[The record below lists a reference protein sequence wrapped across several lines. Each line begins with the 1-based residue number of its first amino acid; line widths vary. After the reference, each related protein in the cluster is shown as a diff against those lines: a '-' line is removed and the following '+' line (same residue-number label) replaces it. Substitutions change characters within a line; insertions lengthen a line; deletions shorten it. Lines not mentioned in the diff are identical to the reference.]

1 MLIDVFLRGIAIG
14 GLLTAGVAMLR
25 GPRMNKVKWTGAL
38 FCLATCGFIIHTN
51 TQLQALTGPV
61 ETIAWLFSAGGTAYF
76 WLFGR
81 AMFSDAPLGAF
92 DAAPP
97 IIMTLIVIAGRI
109 LPEGAQVGTDI
120 VHNMLEIVLVA
131 HVLITIWRA
140 REGDLVE
147 ARKSFRIPYMA
158 GLGVFCLVLSVFDIA
173 WSLGV
178 QDPWIKPAQAAALA
192 CMVLA
197 GSWSLLEGRG
207 VLFDRRHPDEQADL
221 RTRRAPTGADDG
233 GLRLLEALIADE
245 AYWRQ
250 PNLTV
255 SAVADRLQLPE
266 YRLRRVINQRLGY
279 QNFPEFI
286 NALRIEIAK
295 RELRD
300 PARAPDQISSI
311 AFDLGYASLGP
322 FNRAFRAATGMSPS
336 EWRRTSAES

>member
-1 MLIDVFLRGIAIG
+1 VLIDVFLRGIAIG
-14 GLLTAGVAMLR
+14 GLLAAGIAMLR
-25 GPRMNKVKWTGAL
+25 GRRMSKVKWTGAL
-38 FCLATCGFIIHTN
+38 FCLATCGFVIHTN
-51 TQLQALTGPV
+51 PELRALTGPV
-61 ETIAWLFSAGGTAYF
+61 ATIAWIFSAGGTAYF
-76 WLFGR
+76 WLFAK
-81 AMFSDAPLGAF
+81 AMFSDAPLRAF

-97 IIMTLIVIAGRI
+97 VVMTLIVIAGRL
-109 LPEGAQVGTDI
+109 LPDGAQVGTDI
-120 VHNMLEIVLVA
+120 AHNMLEIALVA

-147 ARKSFRIPYMA
+147 ARKSFRIPYLA
-158 GLGVFCLVLSVFDIA
+158 GLGAFCLILSVFDIA

-197 GSWSLLEGRG
+197 GSWSLLEGRAA
-207 VLFDRRHPDEQADL
+207 LFDRRGPEEQADL
-221 RTRRAPTGADDG
+221 RLRKTPLVADDG
-233 GLRLLEALIADE
+233 GLKLLEALMADE
-245 AYWRQ
+245 SYWRH

-255 SAVADRLQLPE
+255 GVVADRLQIPE
-266 YRLRRVINQRLGY
+266 YRLRRLINQRLGY

-300 PARAPDQISSI
+300 AARASDQISTI

-322 FNRAFRAATGMSPS
+322 FNRAFRAATGMAPS
-336 EWRRTSAES
+336 EWRRTGADS